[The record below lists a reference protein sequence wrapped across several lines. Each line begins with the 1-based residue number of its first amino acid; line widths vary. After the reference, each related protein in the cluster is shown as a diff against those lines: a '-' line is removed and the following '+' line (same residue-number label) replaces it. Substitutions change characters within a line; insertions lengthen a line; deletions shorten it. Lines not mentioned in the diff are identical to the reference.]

1 MFSLDINL
9 IQCTMKQTLPLFKRH
24 IGPEKWPRM
33 KVKKYLKVLVSSFVF
48 TLILGNIA
56 VTTSAQASIPNKLV
70 ITKAGRVAKT
80 IVNTLLN
87 GKGAPSTKLGINGDF
102 YIDKA
107 SLNIYGPK
115 ARGNWP
121 APVSMKG
128 AAGSNGTN
136 GTNGSNG
143 STGAK
148 GASGVAGVIGATGA
162 SGSSGSGSQGA
173 TGATGTTGPTGPTGS
188 TGTPGSTGAQGA
200 TGATGTG
207 TTGPQGA
214 VGNTGPAGPAG
225 PAGSSEVTVINLTAA
240 IGGENWGLSSASPLE
255 IFSNP
260 FGSLQANKKYRF
272 TIIVSGV
279 AGRTGFA
286 NYAVGSQVNV
296 IGAGSTLIYSTQYGV
311 GQNSDSFF
319 VKTYTFTYLHEGTIQ
334 VGENIAAL
342 NVSVI
347 DGEGWSAGLNAN
359 SFSISGKAFLQL
371 G

>member
-225 PAGSSEVTVINLTAA
+225 PAGSSESTLGLLTFTTMIGPPPTSTVNNFGNFGAGKNYVVQLLLHGVSGSDGSSKSVKFAISSPDAAVILNSDFVVLNGYTDRSGSYEQESSIVATVLVNGSGTISGYSLTAV
-240 IGGENWGLSSASPLE
+240 ITCNSSVSSPGLV
-255 IFSNP
+255 FS
-260 FGSLQANKKYRF
+260 GSFN
-272 TIIVSGV
+272 G
-279 AGRTGFA
+279 
-286 NYAVGSQVNV
+286 
-296 IGAGSTLIYSTQYGV
+296 TQI
-311 GQNSDSFF
+311 
-319 VKTYTFTYLHEGTIQ
+319 GTI
-334 VGENIAAL
+334 
-342 NVSVI
+342 
-347 DGEGWSAGLNAN
+347 
-359 SFSISGKAFLQL
+359 F
-371 G
+371 